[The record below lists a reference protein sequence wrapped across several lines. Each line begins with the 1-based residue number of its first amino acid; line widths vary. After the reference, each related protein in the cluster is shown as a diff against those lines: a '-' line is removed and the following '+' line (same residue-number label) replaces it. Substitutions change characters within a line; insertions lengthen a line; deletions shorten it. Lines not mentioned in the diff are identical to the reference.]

1 LRAHEAGVV
10 HRDIKP
16 ANIFLSRREGQVMV
30 KLLDFGIAR
39 VKEQLADSENPALTT
54 TGLML
59 GTPLYMSP
67 EQAVGPK
74 NIDARTDLFSLGVV
88 LYEMLTGRTPHDV
101 ETVGAL
107 ILAICT
113 KPAPDVRASAPHVS
127 ERTAA
132 IVAKLL
138 SIDRAARYDG
148 AAALLTDL
156 STAQGSSDVT
166 IDEAVLDALPVVAPP
181 SLDVAPTVLAR

>member
-1 LRAHEAGVV
+1 
-10 HRDIKP
+10 
-16 ANIFLSRREGQVMV
+16 
-30 KLLDFGIAR
+30 
-39 VKEQLADSENPALTT
+39 
-54 TGLML
+54 ML

-67 EQAVGPK
+67 EQALGPK

-113 KPAPDVRASAPHVS
+113 KPAPAVRASAPHVS

-132 IVAKLL
+132 VVKKMLT
-138 SIDRAARYDG
+138 IDRNERYES
-148 AAALLTDL
+148 ASALLADL
-156 STAQGSSDVT
+156 GAELANGTA
-166 IDEAVLDALPVVAPP
+166 IDEATLDALPTAESAEP
-181 SLDVAPTVLAR
+181 SLDLAPTEHAR